1 MPLSSVR
8 PLLRKEL
15 VAALDELI
23 RQRQTETNRF
33 DNTVVLIDAGGPCVR
48 ALQQADLLRDEPL
61 TNGKC
66 EATAALV
73 AAALTDHTAGTL
85 LCFDT
90 ALNAAAAAS
99 RQLGPPPAAAAAAA
113 AGHEP
118 AGRSQGRRVAVL
130 LIDGE
135 DRLLTNR
142 APSKVVAA
150 RQLLAARAVRV
161 TQVDQR
167 AYIQKLATVM
177 PARVRTRVI
186 AMLAGLNFP
195 GWEIRLRL
203 NRSDADS
210 LAREKEFLREFE
222 VRLVC

>member
-33 DNTVVLIDAGGPCVR
+33 DNTVVLIDAGGPSVR

-90 ALNAAAAAS
+90 ALNAAAAS
-99 RQLGPPPAAAAAAA
+99 RQPGPPPAAAAA

-118 AGRSQGRRVAVL
+118 AGRSHGRRVAVL

-142 APSKVVAA
+142 APSKVAAA
-150 RQLLAARAVRV
+150 RQLLAARATHPA

-177 PARVRTRVI
+177 PARVRTRVA
-186 AMLAGLNFP
+186 AMLVGLSFA

-210 LAREKEFLREFE
+210 LAREEEFLREFE
-222 VRLVC
+222 VGFAC